1 MAKNTNSGIR
11 FAAEELSGFCA
22 QLAMMLNSGMNIY
35 DGMEMIV
42 QTHKDGANAAAYS
55 QLNAAMAETGSL
67 YAALKKCACWPEYL
81 VEMTGIGERTGK
93 LEETMNGLY
102 EYYGREGRIRKAI
115 VSAVTYPVVLG
126 VMMLLILLI
135 MIIKVLP
142 VFRRVLANFGVE
154 MTDSGNAMMR
164 MGVTAGWVM
173 FAAVALFVIAV
184 LVCCVLAKTGHKA
197 KVLAFLGKAVPA
209 LKNVRTRLASARVA
223 SVLSTMLES
232 GFPLDEALEMVPA
245 VLEDDVAAEKIGAV
259 REKIVSGEP
268 FAEALAGTGLFDEFY
283 SGMIRTSAAVGCVD
297 SMMAK
302 VAAEYE
308 DRAEEGIAN
317 LVSIIEPT
325 LVAVLSI
332 AIGAVLLSVMLPM
345 AGIISS
351 IL

>member
-1 MAKNTNSGIR
+1 MAKNDNSNIR

-22 QLAMMLNSGMNIY
+22 QLAMMLNSGMSLF
-35 DGMEMIV
+35 DGMDMIV

-55 QLNAAMAETGSL
+55 ALNAAMAETGSL
-67 YAALKKCACWPEYL
+67 YAALKKCACWPEYM
-81 VEMTGIGERTGK
+81 VEMTGIGERTGR
-93 LEETMNGLY
+93 LEETMNGLS

-115 VSAVTYPVVLG
+115 VSAVTYPLVLG
-126 VMMLLILLI
+126 AMMLLILVI
-135 MIIKVLP
+135 MIVRVLP

-173 FAAVALFVIAV
+173 FAVVALFLIAAIA
-184 LVCCVLAKTGHKA
+184 CIVLAKMGNKE
-197 KVLAFLGKAVPA
+197 KVIAFVSKVIPA
-209 LKNVRTRLASARVA
+209 IRNIRVRLSSARVA
-223 SVLSTMLES
+223 SVLSMMLEG

-245 VLEDDVAAEKIGAV
+245 VLEDDVAAEKIGHV

-268 FAEALAGTGLFDEFY
+268 FADALVGTGLFDEFY

-308 DRAEEGIAN
+308 NRAEESISN
-317 LVSIIEPT
+317 LVSIIEPS

>member
-1 MAKNTNSGIR
+1 MNTENKLKGRDLINVGIYGAIYFVIL
-11 FAAEELSGFCA
+11 FAIAMLGMIPVFLPLLSVLVPLIGGVPFMMF
-22 QLAMMLNSGMNIY
+22 LTKVKKPGMIFIFAMIM
-35 DGMEMIV
+35 
-42 QTHKDGANAAAYS
+42 
-55 QLNAAMAETGSL
+55 
-67 YAALKKCACWPEYL
+67 
-81 VEMTGIGERTGK
+81 
-93 LEETMNGLY
+93 
-102 EYYGREGRIRKAI
+102 
-115 VSAVTYPVVLG
+115 G